1 MADLL
6 GSAACLDSLREDI
19 FDLQAII
26 SEYISRLGPL
36 SYPSWKFPSQQ
47 AGDIDI
53 EKLLIHYL
61 NFTSL
66 SDENQLEAKQ
76 IAHIAFYDLLIDRM
90 VYLLHV
96 SNEFSKSL
104 LKMLTKG
111 KNILLLNSSN
121 LEAGNNSVGLVA
133 RQSWVLHE
141 FLQKTLLRI
150 LDELKDKKKQ
160 HVTDHHETSTCKSAP
175 NISHS
180 SSSRKPMSPDGSL
193 YSFMSKDMCFKSTQ
207 TVETAFLPCESCS
220 VIQRSFKRSAFAIFK
235 TCQKLNLPSNVNK
248 LIIKPEIDDS
258 WMSFNETTKYSY
270 EQDKDLGVICRQ
282 IETLVTETEHLKTEM
297 ALMEKKNKS
306 LENHQKA
313 TEKKLA
319 SEKETNVVLQKQHQ
333 TKLKEIYDEKGKLQF
348 QIKSIGNQ
356 LETCRENLRK
366 EQKNAQDFKLV
377 KAQLTEEL
385 KKMTE
390 ATQDR
395 EEFQEK
401 MNQLRLQNTECSEK
415 LAESAKELALTQ
427 AKCKSILKHSE
438 SMQKKQDSLLER
450 VEQLSEENLTLHDQ
464 LADLQDDIDENLE
477 KYDELL
483 KEKIHLQQQ
492 LKYEESKQ
500 QHAMDE
506 KNENEKLLTAVRS
519 RVEEITKELKKTQE
533 REVLLVQ
540 YPDLNGPV
548 LDDNLYSGHL
558 EKDMA
563 LQLKSNIVRIELL
576 EKQNLVLRNT
586 LEKICVD
593 PLILQ
598 TVAKLQPIP
607 LWNIEKFASNGEGSY
622 NKQQYIQQSR
632 EKYSHM
638 INKEEDERS
647 IAKALYEVGMSDPT
661 SKSTGKN
668 KHAAARCQSSDP
680 NKSQQS
686 QQLPP
691 TTRSSGSIQT
701 YKVLKQL
708 GKMHHGNSRP
718 KTADTSSTIKTL
730 FTKPPPRNAYVCKNC
745 DKLYLLERELSIHYL
760 YCKG

>member
-1 MADLL
+1 M
-6 GSAACLDSLREDI
+6 R
-19 FDLQAII
+19 
-26 SEYISRLGPL
+26 
-36 SYPSWKFPSQQ
+36 
-47 AGDIDI
+47 
-53 EKLLIHYL
+53 
-61 NFTSL
+61 
-66 SDENQLEAKQ
+66 
-76 IAHIAFYDLLIDRM
+76 
-90 VYLLHV
+90 
-96 SNEFSKSL
+96 
-104 LKMLTKG
+104 
-111 KNILLLNSSN
+111 
-121 LEAGNNSVGLVA
+121 
-133 RQSWVLHE
+133 
-141 FLQKTLLRI
+141 
-150 LDELKDKKKQ
+150 
-160 HVTDHHETSTCKSAP
+160 
-175 NISHS
+175 
-180 SSSRKPMSPDGSL
+180 
-193 YSFMSKDMCFKSTQ
+193 
-207 TVETAFLPCESCS
+207 
-220 VIQRSFKRSAFAIFK
+220 
-235 TCQKLNLPSNVNK
+235 
-248 LIIKPEIDDS
+248 
-258 WMSFNETTKYSY
+258 
-270 EQDKDLGVICRQ
+270 
-282 IETLVTETEHLKTEM
+282 
-297 ALMEKKNKS
+297 S

-395 EEFQEK
+395 EKFQEK

-598 TVAKLQPIP
+598 TVAKLTHLAQ
-607 LWNIEKFASNGEGSY
+607 
-622 NKQQYIQQSR
+622 
-632 EKYSHM
+632 
-638 INKEEDERS
+638 
-647 IAKALYEVGMSDPT
+647 
-661 SKSTGKN
+661 
-668 KHAAARCQSSDP
+668 
-680 NKSQQS
+680 
-686 QQLPP
+686 
-691 TTRSSGSIQT
+691 
-701 YKVLKQL
+701 
-708 GKMHHGNSRP
+708 
-718 KTADTSSTIKTL
+718 
-730 FTKPPPRNAYVCKNC
+730 
-745 DKLYLLERELSIHYL
+745 
-760 YCKG
+760 